1 MFWFYVPRHGD
12 FINAAKKY
20 GQFMKHV
27 MIELDQRDAINR
39 ANACAVLKYLG
50 EVPERRLKTLKVTFI
65 GTNPYFYA
73 GAEFIEALMV
83 LFGPVKDHCR
93 MLHQLTEIDLSGL
106 TVAYDDKLLNMLSE
120 NHRHIEKF
128 DIQNRV
134 LVCRVTPACILRFV
148 QRCRKLR
155 DLRVFNYSLS
165 EDVLLALTESD
176 REPLEHFSVKCRR
189 DEKYIK
195 DIDDSAW
202 SALSTH
208 LPNLRVTLIFDH
220 TCPFNKISDAMK
232 PSIPVVELYLETFTY
247 ICDEVRQ
254 AAMLYKN
261 TLEKLVLQT
270 PMSRTSAELNASL
283 IILARDCKQLKSLH
297 IYCVLNEETVN
308 KILELCPY
316 LKEHKTY
323 TLKTS

>member
-1 MFWFYVPRHGD
+1 
-12 FINAAKKY
+12 
-20 GQFMKHV
+20 MKHV
-27 MIELDQRDAINR
+27 YIEVDQRDAVNR
-39 ANACAVLKYLG
+39 TNACTVIRCLG
-50 EVPERRLKTLKVTFI
+50 ELPERRLKTLKVTFI

-73 GAEFIEALMV
+73 GGEFIDALMV

-93 MLHQLTEIDLSGL
+93 MLHQLTDVDLSGL
-106 TVAYDDKLLNMLSE
+106 TVAYDDKLFDTLSE
-120 NHRHIEKF
+120 NHKHIEKF

-134 LVCRVTPACILRFV
+134 LVCRVTPSCILRFV
-148 QRCRKLR
+148 RQCTKLR
-155 DLRVFNYSLS
+155 DLRVFNYSLC
-165 EDVLLALTESD
+165 EEVLLALTEGN
-176 REPLEHFSVKCRR
+176 RRPLEHFSVKCRR

-195 DIDDSAW
+195 EIDDSAW
-202 SALSTH
+202 NALSTH

-232 PSIPVVELYLETFTY
+232 PSIPVSELYLETFTY

-254 AAMLYKN
+254 AATLYKD

-270 PMSRTSAELNASL
+270 PMSRTSSELNASL